1 MALGAQRARVVRM
14 IIRDGAPSIVSGL
27 ILGLVAVVAMA
38 RLMTGLLYGV
48 DPTDLPTFIAVTA
61 CLSAIAF
68 FGCLIPGLKAAMI
81 DPAIALRAE

>member
-1 MALGAQRARVVRM
+1 VPGRDRVEDEVEAA
-14 IIRDGAPSIVSGL
+14 G
-27 ILGLVAVVAMA
+27 
-38 RLMTGLLYGV
+38 